1 VNLDETPVKAQPFVK
16 WVGGK
21 RQLQERIAEK
31 VPAFSGRYFEPF
43 LGGGAMFFHLNPH
56 QAILSDV
63 NKKLI
68 NVYSQI
74 KADWEK
80 VAKICDAINQEFE
93 QSLNKSNYFYEKRTE
108 FNSPSTEEF
117 RSAALFLFLNKACF
131 NGVYRENSKGH
142 FNVPFGK
149 RDVIQIYEPS
159 NLKAV
164 SLALKDAK
172 LLDRPFERILPE
184 YFSKDEKNPDAP
196 VAGDLVYL
204 DPPYIPLTKTAAF
217 TSYTND
223 SFGAQAQREL
233 QERLNDQITE
243 LTRRGVG
250 VILSNSSAEETVRI
264 YQSEGGM
271 ISDSE
276 PVYASRNVS
285 ATSGG
290 RKPVKE
296 LILINTVVE
305 EMLKNG
311 S

>member
-1 VNLDETPVKAQPFVK
+1 VNHDETQVKAQPFVK

-43 LGGGAMFFHLNPH
+43 LGGGAMFFHLNPD

-80 VAKICDAINQEFE
+80 VATICDAINQEFE

-108 FNSPSTEEF
+108 FNSPSTDEI

-131 NGVYRENSKGH
+131 NGVYRENSKGD

-149 RDVIQIYEPS
+149 REVIQVYEPS

-164 SLALKDAK
+164 SLALNNAK
-172 LLDRPFERILPE
+172 LLENPFEEVLPE
-184 YFSKDEKNPDAP
+184 VLPNGENNPHAP
-196 VAGDLVYL
+196 ASGDLVYL

-217 TSYTND
+217 TSYTNN
-223 SFGAQAQREL
+223 SFGSKAQLEL
-233 QERLNDQITE
+233 QERLRDQITD

-285 ATSGG
+285 ATSNG
-290 RKPVKE
+290 RKQVKE

-305 EMLKNG
+305 ELLKNA